1 MTKTSI
7 VVVGTA
13 NTLSRQLASIQRMG
27 LVPSG
32 PRIVGRADAQDVDAE
47 APGYMPGLSRKAV
60 RQ

>member
-13 NTLSRQLASIQRMG
+13 NTLSRQLASIQCMG

-32 PRIVGRADAQDVDAE
+32 PRIIERVEAQDVDAH
-47 APGYMPGLSRKAV
+47 APGYTPGLSRRAV
-60 RQ
+60 E